1 MIRLKLILLIITGGL
16 LSDCQQKEERTQW
29 KGYVSQEDDFAYSN
43 RYTSTMQF
51 TRTGN
56 KLVGVNYFS
65 VSKNDTVFVRFSFDG
80 FVDGDTIRLK
90 ENAILE
96 ATRKKG
102 EWYTKD
108 ITLYFTNQEKNILE
122 GKWVAHRNRAAFGY
136 LHYELAP

>member
-1 MIRLKLILLIITGGL
+1 MIRLKLILLIITGSL
-16 LSDCQQKEERTQW
+16 LFDCQPKEEKTQW

-43 RYTSTMQF
+43 RYTSTMRF

-56 KLVGVNYFS
+56 KLIGENYFS

-90 ENAILE
+90 ENGILE

-108 ITLYFTNQEKNILE
+108 ITLYFKDETKTILE
-122 GKWVAHRNRAAFGY
+122 GKWIAHRNRAAFGY
-136 LHYELAP
+136 LHYELTP